1 MWVMLRN
8 RMIGAGFKAW
18 TCTGRARRRALSI
31 GRPRIGRLEHV
42 TIPVRDLAEARRF
55 YCDLLGAAFLMQ
67 VDDATFRRFGRP
79 PAENGGQGAHH
90 VSVYFSGTTRI
101 DLFLQ
106 ERGQPDATTGHPH
119 YAFEVPP
126 GQMMTWR
133 RMLDRNKIPSDGPI
147 QLGPPGQASL
157 YFDDPFGNHLELT
170 CMGFALPI
178 PTRPPDMRYRNWV
191 PCV

>member
-1 MWVMLRN
+1 MWVMVRN
-8 RMIGAGFKAW
+8 YMIAAGFKAW
-18 TCTGRARRRALSI
+18 TYAVRTRRLVRSL
-31 GRPRIGRLEHV
+31 GHPRIGRLEHI

-90 VSVYFSGTTRI
+90 ISVYFGGTTRI

-106 ERGQPDATTGHPH
+106 ERGQPDSTIGHPH
-119 YAFEVPP
+119 FAFEVPA
-126 GQMMTWR
+126 GHMMVWR
-133 RMLDRNKIPSDGPI
+133 ALLDRNQVPSDGPI

-170 CMGFALPI
+170 CMGFTHPI
-178 PTRPPDMRYRNWV
+178 PIRPPEMGYRNWA
-191 PCV
+191 PCA